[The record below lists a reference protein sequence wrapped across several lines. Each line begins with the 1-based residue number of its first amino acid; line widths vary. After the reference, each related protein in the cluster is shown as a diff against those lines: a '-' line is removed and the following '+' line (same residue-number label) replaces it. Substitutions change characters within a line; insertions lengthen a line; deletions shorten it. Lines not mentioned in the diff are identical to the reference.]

1 MGRSCKVAYHC
12 PRKGQKEAWYTKQ
25 RGERVERPRY
35 RFTVLKAEGHAPP
48 ASLLFPFV
56 IAAADGAAA
65 DGAAAD
71 GAAADGAAAE

>member
-12 PRKGQKEAWYTKQ
+12 PRKGQKEAWYAKQ

-35 RFTVLKAEGHAPP
+35 RFTVLKAEGDAPP

-56 IAAADGAAA
+56 IGSIAAADGAAA
-65 DGAAAD
+65 DGAAA
-71 GAAADGAAAE
+71 E